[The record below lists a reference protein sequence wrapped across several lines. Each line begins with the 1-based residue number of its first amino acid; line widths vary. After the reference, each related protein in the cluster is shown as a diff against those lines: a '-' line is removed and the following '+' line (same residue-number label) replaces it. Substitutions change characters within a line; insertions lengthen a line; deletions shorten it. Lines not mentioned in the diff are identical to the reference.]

1 MKVLRKINKD
11 IYYIGGSD
19 LRLELFENLFP
30 LTSGVSYNSYFI
42 DDEKTCVLD
51 TVDSSVADCFFEE
64 LEIALKGRTLDYLIV
79 QHLEP
84 DHSSCIRKVLEKH
97 PKTTLVVNARCKDM
111 LFAMLEQEL
120 TSPIQIVK
128 ENDILKLGRHELTFV
143 MAPMVHWPE
152 VMVTYDLTDNIL
164 FSADAFGTFGAL
176 SGNIFNDEMPID
188 KEFFNEARRYY
199 TNIVGKFGGPVQKLL
214 AKAKTLPIQ
223 MICPLHGP
231 IWRTNLE
238 TFIEKYDLWSRYEAE
253 DDEIIILYASM
264 YNNTYY
270 ACMDLANLLANQG
283 IKNIK
288 LYDVSKTDVS
298 YLIAEI
304 FRVRKI
310 VLASPNYNGGIYP
323 KMLNLLEDMKA
334 LSVKNK
340 IVGLIENGSWALVVA
355 KQMKEHLDAM
365 GNMKVVEPI
374 VQLKTTVK
382 EENIAALE
390 ALSTALINE

>member
-64 LEIALKGRTLDYLIV
+64 LDIALKGRTLDYLIV

>member
-64 LEIALKGRTLDYLIV
+64 LDIALKGRTLDYLIV

-176 SGNIFNDEMPID
+176 SGNIFNDEMSID

>member
-64 LEIALKGRTLDYLIV
+64 LDIALKGRTLDYLIV

-340 IVGLIENGSWALVVA
+340 IVGLIENGSWAPVVA

>member
-64 LEIALKGRTLDYLIV
+64 LDIALKGRTLDYLIV

-188 KEFFNEARRYY
+188 KEFFNEVRRYY

>member
-42 DDEKTCVLD
+42 DDEKTCALD

-64 LEIALKGRTLDYLIV
+64 LDIALKGRTLDYLIV

-288 LYDVSKTDVS
+288 LYDVCKTDVS

>member
-64 LEIALKGRTLDYLIV
+64 LDIALKGRTLDYLIV

-340 IVGLIENGSWALVVA
+340 KIGRASCRERV
-355 KQMKEHLDAM
+355 
-365 GNMKVVEPI
+365 
-374 VQLKTTVK
+374 
-382 EENIAALE
+382 
-390 ALSTALINE
+390 

>member
-1 MKVLRKINKD
+1 
-11 IYYIGGSD
+11 
-19 LRLELFENLFP
+19 
-30 LTSGVSYNSYFI
+30 
-42 DDEKTCVLD
+42 
-51 TVDSSVADCFFEE
+51 
-64 LEIALKGRTLDYLIV
+64 
-79 QHLEP
+79 
-84 DHSSCIRKVLEKH
+84 
-97 PKTTLVVNARCKDM
+97 
-111 LFAMLEQEL
+111 
-120 TSPIQIVK
+120 
-128 ENDILKLGRHELTFV
+128 
-143 MAPMVHWPE
+143 
-152 VMVTYDLTDNIL
+152 
-164 FSADAFGTFGAL
+164 
-176 SGNIFNDEMPID
+176 
-188 KEFFNEARRYY
+188 
-199 TNIVGKFGGPVQKLL
+199 
-214 AKAKTLPIQ
+214 